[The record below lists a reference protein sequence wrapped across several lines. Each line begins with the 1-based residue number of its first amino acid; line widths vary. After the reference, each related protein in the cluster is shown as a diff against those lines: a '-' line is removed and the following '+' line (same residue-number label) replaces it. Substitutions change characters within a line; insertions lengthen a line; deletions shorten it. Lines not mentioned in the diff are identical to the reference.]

1 MAVAYVAGCS
11 PHPAHIAPTPRL
23 YKVHAPQPI
32 PACSSRAAVVPFMQI
47 VPRSLVVHVDHAPQ
61 LLTACGWHPVA
72 GSCMWFAPH
81 SCVLTL
87 FAPRSWV
94 SQAVCAPQPGLAGS
108 LCPATGSHT
117 RFAPRNSVLT
127 QLVPRSWHPSRG
139 LCLAVGV
146 PHAVRTPQ
154 PTYHTWFAPHS
165 GLPRPIRSSHP

>member
-32 PACSSRAAVVPFMQI
+32 LACSSRAAVVPFMRI
-47 VPRSLVVHVDHAPQ
+47 VPRSHVVHVDHAPQ
-61 LLTACGWHPVA
+61 LLTACGSHPVV

-81 SCVLTL
+81 SCVLML

-94 SQAVCAPQPGLAGS
+94 SQAVCAPQPGLVGS

-117 RFAPRNSVLT
+117 LFAPRNSVLT
-127 QLVPRSWHPSRG
+127 QLVPRSRRPACGSHR
-139 LCLAVGV
+139 A
-146 PHAVRTPQ
+146 A
-154 PTYHTWFAPHS
+154 
-165 GLPRPIRSSHP
+165 GLPHVVRAPQWRPTPST